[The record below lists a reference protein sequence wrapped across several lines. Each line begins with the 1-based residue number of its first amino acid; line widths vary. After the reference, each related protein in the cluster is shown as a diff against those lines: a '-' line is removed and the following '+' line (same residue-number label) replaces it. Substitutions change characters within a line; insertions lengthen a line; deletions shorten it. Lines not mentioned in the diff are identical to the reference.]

1 MSPQGAGHLPGG
13 SGQDGVVASHLRCAP
28 IHSRPDRPALLMA
41 VDLGCKVS
49 MVRVARAPNA
59 LREMRKEQMLLA
71 GVDEGQGSVC
81 NHDNTVMGRPFYSVP
96 GAERQ
101 MLLPDSFL

>member
-1 MSPQGAGHLPGG
+1 MANP
-13 SGQDGVVASHLRCAP
+13 LRCAP
-28 IHSRPDRPALLMA
+28 IHSRPDRPAPLMA
-41 VDLGCKVS
+41 VDSECKVS
-49 MVRVARAPNA
+49 TVRVARPPNA

-71 GVDEGQGSVC
+71 GVDEWQGSVC

-101 MLLPDSFL
+101 MLLTS